1 MKTLKNNSIIIYEN
15 KEGQIKLD
23 VHLSDETLWLSLNQ
37 IAHLFERDKSVVSR
51 HLKNVFEENELDR
64 NSVVAF
70 FATTAS
76 DGKTY
81 QVEYY
86 NLDAILS
93 VGYRVNS
100 KQGTLFRKWASSV
113 LKEHLVKG
121 YSLNQEKLLAG
132 KIKDLQMSIDLI
144 SKTLVNNDLLTETG
158 SGVIEI
164 IKAYSK
170 TWDLLIKYDEEN
182 INPPYELHQTS
193 NEIITYDIAKT
204 LIKNFKT
211 ELSVDGLFGIERE
224 DALKGILGNL
234 MQSFCGQDLYPSIE
248 EKAAHLLYFI
258 IKDHPFCDGN
268 KRIGSFLF
276 LVYIKKSNIEF
287 SKLNE
292 NTLTA
297 LALLVAQSDVGQKD
311 IVIKLIMNLIN

>member
-15 KEGQIKLD
+15 KEGQIKLY
-23 VHLSDETLWLSLNQ
+23 VHLSDETLWLTQKQ
-37 IAHLFERDKSVVSR
+37 ISELFQRERSVITK
-51 HLKNVFEENELDR
+51 HINNIFQEEELEEI
-64 NSVVAF
+64 SVCAF
-70 FATTAS
+70 FAHTGA
-76 DGKTY
+76 DGKNYNTK
-81 QVEYY
+81 YY

-224 DALKGILGNL
+224 DALKGLLGNL

-258 IKDHPFCDGN
+258 IKDHPFCDEN

-287 SKLNE
+287 AKLNE
-292 NTLTA
+292 NTLTPCPR
-297 LALLVAQSDVGQKD
+297 
-311 IVIKLIMNLIN
+311 INYSILQRSIARYNENKR